1 MSTNALKFTTHE
13 GVTKVVPLDT
23 VRLVRPM
30 TDDDKARAKES
41 LKEKRG
47 IDIDAA
53 RVNVRIEFGDKSS
66 KLAQETLDA
75 LREQGVALVNLGSD
89 RYAPAANITSA
100 EPFTKVDAERL
111 KGEDYT
117 LNQTFRSKV
126 ETRAGTLLS
135 SATPVQIMDR
145 RAKAMEGVP
154 ANSNTKKP
162 VAKPA

>member
-1 MSTNALKFTTHE
+1 MTSNALKFTTHE
-13 GVTKVVPLDT
+13 GVTKIVPLDT
-23 VRLVRPM
+23 VRIVKPL
-30 TDDDKARAKES
+30 TADDKERAKDG

-75 LREQGVALVNLGSD
+75 LREQGIALVNMGSE
-89 RYAPAANITSA
+89 RYVPATNITGA
-100 EPFTKVDAERL
+100 EAFSKEDAERL

-117 LNQTFRSKV
+117 LKQTFRSKV
-126 ETRAGTLLS
+126 DTKAGTVLS

-145 RAKAMEGVP
+145 RSKAMEAVP
-154 ANSNTKKP
+154 ANSNKRP